1 MSNLKRIREANN
13 LSQSQLAE
21 RSGVTLRSI
30 QVYEQNHRDI
40 NKSQAIVLYKLS
52 KALGCKIEDLLNIE
66 GVDKH

>member
-1 MSNLKRIREANN
+1 MTNLKRIREANN

-52 KALGCKIEDLLNIE
+52 QALGCKIEDLLNIE